1 MERSPQ
7 PVPGKETSVFHRLR
21 TDQQLLYLRL
31 SVTDRCNFRCQYC
44 RPAKTTRDESLPPS
58 ASNAE
63 LVDLVRRIDR
73 VRPLH
78 KLRLTGGEPLLRPG
92 LVDLVRNLRALLPN
106 AVLALTT
113 NGSMLSRLARPLRM
127 AGLDAL
133 NISLDTLDPVA
144 FATLSRGGQ
153 LGRVLEGIRAA
164 QAEGFGK
171 LKLNSVLIRRVN
183 GDHLGSLVRLAV
195 DVGCEIRFIELMPC
209 GPGATLFATD
219 FLSAN
224 EARTALEREFAYL
237 DDLDGN
243 GTARRHRFA
252 VEGRPVTIG
261 FITPVSHPFC
271 ATCNRLRLDCRGRL
285 VSCLRSPHIEDLLTP
300 LHRGD
305 ADEIAGRIR
314 SCLAAKCSP
323 GEAWST
329 RQMVWIGG

>member
-1 MERSPQ
+1 M
-7 PVPGKETSVFHRLR
+7 FHRLR
-21 TDQQLLYLRL
+21 TVQQPLYLRL
-31 SVTDRCNFRCQYC
+31 SVTDHCNFRCQYC
-44 RPAKTTRDESLPPS
+44 RPAKTTRDESRPPS

-63 LVDLVRRIDR
+63 LLDLVRCIDR

-92 LVDLVRNLRALLPN
+92 LVDLVRNLRAILPD

-113 NGSMLSRLARPLRM
+113 NGSLLLRLAGPLRA

-133 NISLDTLDPVA
+133 NISLDTLDPAA
-144 FATLSRGGQ
+144 FSTLSRGGQ
-153 LGRVLEGIRAA
+153 LDSVLAGIRAA
-164 QAEGFGK
+164 QAEGFVK

-183 GDHLGSLVRLAV
+183 GGRLGSLVRLAV
-195 DVGCEIRFIELMPC
+195 DSGCEIRFIELMPC

-219 FLSAN
+219 FLPAN
-224 EARTALEREFAYL
+224 EALTALEQEFACL
-237 DDLDGN
+237 GELDGD
-243 GTARRHRFA
+243 GTARRYRFT

-261 FITPVSHPFC
+261 LITPVSHPFC

-285 VSCLRSPHIEDLLTP
+285 VSCLRSPYSEDLLTP

-305 ADEIAGRIR
+305 EDEIAGRIR

-323 GEAWST
+323 GESWPE